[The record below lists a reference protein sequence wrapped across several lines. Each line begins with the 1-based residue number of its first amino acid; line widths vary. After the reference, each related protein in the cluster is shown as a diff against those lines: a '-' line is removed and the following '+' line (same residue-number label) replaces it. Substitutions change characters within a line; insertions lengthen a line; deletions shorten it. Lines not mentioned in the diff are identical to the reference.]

1 MSRFFN
7 HLRFK
12 NILTRHIPEPSSFL
26 SITSYPHGFGGTAS
40 HSQPGVFRPVSPPL
54 FPSGLPPGEMAAMG
68 SGKNGETIHLETIRS
83 QQTDGHGDN
92 QSGSD
97 LENLIKLSPRSPINL
112 NGSHNAASSTHSTH
126 GSSSYVTQPL
136 LPAGERQSEISPQIT
151 KMDSLNSDDCI
162 VSFGTNESAYKVIP
176 PAQSLGTSD
185 DDTTPADYGN
195 RLATL
200 YSNVTGK
207 DIHLLLS
214 SHMYSLS
221 DVGSCRSKQHCT
233 GILVC

>member
-26 SITSYPHGFGGTAS
+26 SITSYPHGFGTAS
-40 HSQPGVFRPVSPPL
+40 HSQPGLFRPVSPPL
-54 FPSGLPPGEMAAMG
+54 YPSGLPPGEMAAMG
-68 SGKNGETIHLETIRS
+68 SGKNGENRHLETIRS

-97 LENLIKLSPRSPINL
+97 LESLIKFSPRSPINL
-112 NGSHNAASSTHSTH
+112 NGSHNAAASTHSTR

-136 LPAGERQSEISPQIT
+136 LPDSERQSEISPQIT
-151 KMDSLNSDDCI
+151 KMDSVNSDDCI

-185 DDTTPADYGN
+185 DDTTPADYAH
-195 RLATL
+195 RLASL

-207 DIHLLLS
+207 EDITYLL
-214 SHMYSLS
+214 
-221 DVGSCRSKQHCT
+221 
-233 GILVC
+233 